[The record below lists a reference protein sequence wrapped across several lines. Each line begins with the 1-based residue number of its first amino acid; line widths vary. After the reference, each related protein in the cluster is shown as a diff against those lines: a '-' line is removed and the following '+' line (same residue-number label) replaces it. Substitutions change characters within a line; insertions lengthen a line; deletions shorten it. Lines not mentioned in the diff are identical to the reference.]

1 MLLKDLVHRILAQA
15 TDTSFRVV
23 YWDSDVVHYGP
34 AGDEEFAIVLKHER
48 GARNLLD
55 NVKLR
60 LGEAYVA
67 GDVEIEGDLQRFV
80 RLAHVIDVDSI
91 PLSLQEKL
99 SVAAMALC
107 QRNSVWMSKQN
118 IKHHYEIGNDFYQLW
133 LDGDLV
139 YSCGYFH
146 RTDDDL
152 DRAQAQKLSH
162 LCTKLRLAPGE
173 RLLDVGC
180 GWGGLAM
187 YAAQHH
193 EVEATGITLSEQ
205 QCMEAARRV
214 AQRQLAG
221 RVDIRVQDYRHL
233 RPKTPF
239 DKWVSVGMFEHVGK
253 AFINEYVRCITHQ
266 LRRGGLGVLHTMGR
280 MAEGKMSPWIN
291 KYIFPGLYLPSL
303 AEISDSLGR
312 HGFNIVDVENLRM
325 HYGFTLDRWAERFE
339 RNVDVVQEMFDEKF
353 VRMWRLYLHSCAAAF
368 KYGYANLWQITF
380 TNGLVNDL
388 PLTREHLYSS
398 DRGPGRH

>member
-1 MLLKDLVHRILAQA
+1 
-15 TDTSFRVV
+15 
-23 YWDSDVVHYGP
+23 
-34 AGDEEFAIVLKHER
+34 
-48 GARNLLD
+48 
-55 NVKLR
+55 
-60 LGEAYVA
+60 
-67 GDVEIEGDLQRFV
+67 
-80 RLAHVIDVDSI
+80 
-91 PLSLQEKL
+91 
-99 SVAAMALC
+99 
-107 QRNSVWMSKQN
+107 
-118 IKHHYEIGNDFYQLW
+118 
-133 LDGDLV
+133 
-139 YSCGYFH
+139 
-146 RTDDDL
+146 
-152 DRAQAQKLSH
+152 
-162 LCTKLRLAPGE
+162 
-173 RLLDVGC
+173 
-180 GWGGLAM
+180 
-187 YAAQHH
+187 
-193 EVEATGITLSEQ
+193 
-205 QCMEAARRV
+205 
-214 AQRQLAG
+214 
-221 RVDIRVQDYRHL
+221 
-233 RPKTPF
+233 
-239 DKWVSVGMFEHVGK
+239 VGK